1 MEDEGVSE
9 KLDMLIAEF
18 RAHKALIESGFPRD
32 DLGNIDFHGHRGYH
46 NAVIQRAA
54 ELESRKTRI
63 IDKAISGGVMS
74 AIAFVAYAAWHRVV
88 DFIMGAGPK

>member
-1 MEDEGVSE
+1 MENKDLSE

-32 DLGNIDFHGHRGYH
+32 DLGNIDFNGHRGYH

-63 IDKAISGGVMS
+63 IDRAISGGVIS
-74 AIAFVAYAAWHRVV
+74 AIAFVAYAAWHHVV
-88 DFIMGAGPK
+88 DLITGAGPK